1 MNPKHELVSA
11 FTVAGLVVRTKN
23 SDEFNP
29 TTAKIA
35 RVWGQFFTE
44 GLIDKIPNRLAN
56 SPVYGVYAGYES
68 DANGLYDLT
77 AGVSVSESSADFSTI
92 NIQAGDYLVFEAR
105 GAMPAA
111 VIQAWGNVWAYF
123 EQNLQIKRSYQTD
136 FESYIGPNEVHIYIG
151 ITGQ

>member
-1 MNPKHELVSA
+1 MNPKHTSVSA
-11 FTVAGLVVRTKN
+11 FTVAGLTGRTKN

-29 TTAKIA
+29 TTARIA
-35 RVWGQFFTE
+35 RVWGQFFA
-44 GLIDKIPNRLAN
+44 GNLIEKIPSRLAN
-56 SPVYGVYAGYES
+56 SPVYGVYSAYEG

-77 AGVSVSESSADFSTI
+77 AGVSVSEGSTDFTTV

-123 EQNLQIKRSYQTD
+123 EQNPQIKRSYQTD

-151 ITGQ
+151 VAGK

>member
-1 MNPKHELVSA
+1 MNPKHTSISA
-11 FTVAGLVVRTKN
+11 FTIAGLTVRTKN

-35 RVWGQFFTE
+35 RVWGQFFAE
-44 GLIDKIPNRLAN
+44 NLIEKIPNCLPN
-56 SPVYGVYAGYES
+56 SPVYGVYAAYES

-77 AGVSVSESSADFSTI
+77 AGMSVSEGSADFSTV
-92 NIQAGDYLVFEAR
+92 NIQAGDYLVFETR

-123 EQNLQIKRSYQTD
+123 EQNPQIKRSYQTD
-136 FESYIGPNEVHIYIG
+136 FESYIGPNEAHVYIG
-151 ITGQ
+151 VVG